1 MKFKQCSKLSTPF
14 CVSKFVNMF
23 INQAFLA
30 IQLYIF
36 VYIYILICYYR
47 LQFYVFVTSSQSI
60 ARWCL
65 KRCSQYT
72 VSEKDPRKYIHD
84 SWVFVAPFTREN
96 ISHTL
101 CFLPVVQKNSRFNE
115 SPMAR
120 HHQLRIKMKASYL
133 HFDEDII

>member
-1 MKFKQCSKLSTPF
+1 MQQVVDTFL
-14 CVSKFVNMF
+14 CVKICQHVYQSSISSNSAV
-23 INQAFLA
+23 
-30 IQLYIF
+30 YICI
-36 VYIYILICYYR
+36 YIYILICYYR